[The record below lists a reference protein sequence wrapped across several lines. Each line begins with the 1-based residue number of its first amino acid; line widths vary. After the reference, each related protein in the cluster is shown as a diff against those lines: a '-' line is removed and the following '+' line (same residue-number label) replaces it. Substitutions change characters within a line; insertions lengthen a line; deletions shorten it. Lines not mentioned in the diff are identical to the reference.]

1 MPKKSKKSK
10 KKSKPNVYVQNTA
23 STNTIEENIK
33 EPSAIQPSQKLTK
46 KVTADTLPS
55 NYFSGEIKKMGVIAT
70 SMVIILAI
78 LTIVLG

>member
-23 STNTIEENIK
+23 STNIIEENIK
-33 EPSAIQPSQKLTK
+33 EPSDIQSSQKLTK
-46 KVTADTLPS
+46 KATAATIPS
-55 NYFSGEIKKMGVIAT
+55 NYFSGEIKKMGIIAT
-70 SMVIILAI
+70 SMVVILAI